1 MKATAA
7 RKTQDL
13 KKDMDLATGKKMAEF
28 SQFACKLGDDD
39 PGVKKYIAQFFAS
52 PGFVVRSGV
61 QMLGNTMYGDPPAQV
76 KEAMEELR
84 QSFEKLEQSDKELAK
99 LRDNQTQTAKKNVKT
114 PANAKT
120 EALNNLQ
127 SINADIVEAKRKNDQ
142 EYLEQL
148 RGELAGFNQDLLG
161 DPDVQAEYDKAMKA
175 LNFRTGS
182 RRQADEE
189 EDP

>member
-1 MKATAA
+1 
-7 RKTQDL
+7 
-13 KKDMDLATGKKMAEF
+13 
-28 SQFACKLGDDD
+28 
-39 PGVKKYIAQFFAS
+39 
-52 PGFVVRSGV
+52 
-61 QMLGNTMYGDPPAQV
+61 MLGNTMYGDPPAQV